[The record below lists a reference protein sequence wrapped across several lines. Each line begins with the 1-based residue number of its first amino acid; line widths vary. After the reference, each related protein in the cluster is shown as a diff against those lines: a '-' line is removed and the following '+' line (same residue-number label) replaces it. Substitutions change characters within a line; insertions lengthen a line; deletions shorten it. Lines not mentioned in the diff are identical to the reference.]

1 MKPFGKT
8 NDGVIDNLLRAY
20 VSRPPNPQQA
30 CPEFDP
36 DLANAYIERSLT
48 PGLRLHYEEH
58 LSECAA
64 CRKNVAA
71 LVRLADPAVAVA
83 SVSRPRDKNRAASP
97 SGARRVFGAL
107 ARPQWA
113 MATAAVIVLAI
124 SIPVLMSRNTS
135 QLERQVSEVSK
146 AAAPSAG
153 NPQSMAQRS
162 EGDLA
167 ASAKPSADVSS
178 TSGGANSK
186 QPEKRENETA
196 APNPPTPARNAG
208 IPGGAGAAA
217 EPPKTDAKGA
227 PQSVGE
233 TRTAEGQ
240 TAAKQPSQAGAA
252 PESQLAK
259 NDLDKARQQQ
269 GKDSAQQS
277 GEAKQDRADE
287 PRDKEK
293 TVRAEEAAPPPPATS
308 TSEVARARGSL
319 KRPQAKLS
327 LRDSTGEAV
336 RPAERKISSKK
347 FLFRDNTWTDK
358 DFDPNKDLP
367 VVTIIR
373 DSNVY
378 KEVLAKRAGLRPY
391 LTAFESERAIIVYK
405 GTVYKLIP
413 Q

>member
-20 VSRPPNPQQA
+20 VSRPSNPQQA

-58 LSECAA
+58 LSECVA

-71 LVRLADPAVAVA
+71 LVRLADPTVAVA
-83 SVSRPRDKNRAASP
+83 SVSPGDKSRAASA
-97 SGARRVFGAL
+97 SAVGRVFGAL
-107 ARPQWA
+107 SRPQWA

-124 SIPVLMSRNTS
+124 SIPVLMSRNES
-135 QLERQVSEVSK
+135 RLDKQVSERSD
-146 AAAPSAG
+146 AAAPPAE
-153 NPQSMAQRS
+153 NAQSRDQRS
-162 EGDLA
+162 EAAPA
-167 ASAKPSADVSS
+167 ASAKPSTDDSS

-186 QPEKRENETA
+186 QREKREAETA
-196 APNPPTPARNAG
+196 ALNPPARNAG
-208 IPGGAGAAA
+208 MPGGTGAAA

-240 TAAKQPSQAGAA
+240 AATKQPSQAGAA

-259 NDLDKARQQQ
+259 NDSDKPRQQQ

-277 GEAKQDRADE
+277 NEAKQDRADE

-293 TVRAEEAAPPPPATS
+293 AARAEEAAAPPPSTS
-308 TSEVARARGSL
+308 TSEVARARGGL
-319 KRPQAKLS
+319 KRAPAKLS

-336 RPAERKISSKK
+336 RPSERKISSKK

-378 KEVLAKRAGLRPY
+378 REVLAKRAGLRPY
-391 LTAFESERAIIVYK
+391 LTAFETERAIIVYK